1 MIQKE
6 LDEIIKNHQHF
17 LNQDCKDWESM
28 RADLS
33 EVDLR
38 GLDFLNVD
46 LSFANFK
53 GANLENSNL
62 IFNEF

>member
-33 EVDLR
+33 GVDLR
-38 GLDFLNVD
+38 GLDFFFFFLSYANINV
-46 LSFANFK
+46 
-53 GANLENSNL
+53 ANLEDSNL
-62 IFNEF
+62 EVALF